1 MGFLFGRKIFVE
13 TSLLMALLSANV
25 HAAGADSTRFIHL
38 FGVSGGMHKPGGD
51 LAARFGNNGAVAANY
66 ILLHK
71 SKWFVMLDHLM
82 IFSRNVNENGMF
94 VNIATAD
101 GNLIN
106 QNGEFSKVRLGQRGF
121 STSARIGRV
130 FPIGKKNSRSGL
142 FLSAGGGY
150 FEHRIFIDDVG
161 NLTPSLRGSYK
172 KGYDRLSGGPAFCA
186 GAGFLL
192 VSKNRLI
199 NGFLA
204 FDMIYGFT
212 RSMRSWNFDTMSRDT
227 RMREDILTGF
237 RLGFLIRIH
246 RRSTDQFYM
255 Y

>member
-1 MGFLFGRKIFVE
+1 MGFLFCRKIFAASV
-13 TSLLMALLSANV
+13 LLMALIGRNV
-25 HAAGADSTRFIHL
+25 HAAGADSTRFFHL

-51 LAARFGNNGAVAANY
+51 LAARFGYSGAVAANY
-66 ILLHK
+66 LLLHK
-71 SKWFVMLDHLM
+71 SNWFVMLDHFM
-82 IFSRNVNENGMF
+82 IFSRNVLENDMF
-94 VNIATAD
+94 VNISTAD

-106 QNGEFSKVRLGQRGF
+106 QNGEFSKIRLGQRGF
-121 STSARIGRV
+121 CSSARIGKV
-130 FPIGKKNSRSGL
+130 FQIGNKNSRSGF

-150 FEHRIFIDDVG
+150 FELRIFIDDVG

-172 KGYDRLSGGPAFCA
+172 KGYDRLSGGPAICA

-199 NGFLA
+199 NGFAA
-204 FDMIYGFT
+204 FDMIYGLT
-212 RSMRSWNFDTMSRDT
+212 QSMRSWNFDTMSRDT
-227 RMREDILTGF
+227 RKREDILTGF
-237 RLGFLIRIH
+237 RLGFMIRIH